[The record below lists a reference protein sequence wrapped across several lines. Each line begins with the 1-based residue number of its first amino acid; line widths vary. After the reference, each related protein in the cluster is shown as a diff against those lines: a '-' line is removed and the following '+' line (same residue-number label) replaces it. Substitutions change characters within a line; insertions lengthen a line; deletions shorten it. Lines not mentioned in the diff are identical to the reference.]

1 MHFQDELAELASQQY
16 YIDYGSEV
24 LLERLLS
31 LIPSYIPDRE
41 ISTSRTVEKWAH
53 FIMAAHKKA
62 NQTRGNDLLLLFL
75 QLNLRWSQL
84 VVALTIARCWT
95 FRSHPEILNI
105 FLGSSTMKCL
115 HVCRES
121 TLRRGLIPRR

>member
-1 MHFQDELAELASQQY
+1 MPFQDELAELASQQY
-16 YIDYGSEV
+16 YIDYGSEI

-62 NQTRGNDLLLLFL
+62 NRSLPPFSLVEFS
-75 QLNLRWSQL
+75 QLKWSQTVL
-84 VVALTIARCWT
+84 VSCWT
-95 FRSHPEILNI
+95 FRSHLDILTR
-105 FLGSSTMKCL
+105 F
-115 HVCRES
+115 H
-121 TLRRGLIPRR
+121 PQ